1 MLFAHPPIAEHL
13 LALVLKFDSLVL
25 VIACSAASASVPAS
39 GFKDICSCGLKFDS
53 LVLVI
58 ACSIHLKKKKA
69 SYTDQAAS
77 PAAPAYTSSLRL
89 QTLSAPAA
97 LPQRQCLA

>member
-58 ACSIHLKKKKA
+58 ACSIHLKKKRLH
-69 SYTDQAAS
+69 T
-77 PAAPAYTSSLRL
+77 LIRRHRL
-89 QTLSAPAA
+89 QRQHTLVA
-97 LPQRQCLA
+97 